1 MGTIKWCSHQ
11 SIGSP
16 LDLMSF
22 SWLKFPIRGR
32 KTRKHSPI
40 IEPVMFVFIEKCQ
53 NVAWSETWCCR
64 WFGNYESRSG
74 ERREHNVTFQH
85 DLWAVI
91 RWAGKLF
98 CEKLF
103 VKYQQID
110 ARVMLPCSKV
120 AFYIFRNI
128 EFHPDNLDL
137 IVIVP
142 VVRFKGKT

>member
-1 MGTIKWCSHQ
+1 MLRDLKLDVARDWKLWIK
-11 SIGSP
+11 
-16 LDLMSF
+16 
-22 SWLKFPIRGR
+22 KRR
-32 KTRKHSPI
+32 
-40 IEPVMFVFIEKCQ
+40 
-53 NVAWSETWCCR
+53 
-64 WFGNYESRSG
+64 
-74 ERREHNVTFQH
+74 ERREHNVTPHH

-98 CEKLF
+98 GEKLF

-110 ARVMLPCSKV
+110 AGGMLCSKV

-137 IVIVP
+137 IVFVP